1 MTGRDLG
8 RFVLVVLLFEVV
20 QQTVVL
26 DLRVGSV
33 HADVMVLLPILAG
46 VIGGPSRGAAMGFGA
61 GLVADLFLPTPYGLS
76 ALVGSLV
83 GFGSGV
89 ATLMLNRSAWWLPP
103 LAALGGSAVYELIYA
118 SLGSVLGQP
127 QMLHVDLFRIVVV
140 VSVTNAV
147 LALPAMRIVAWAMPA
162 ASTEGMPTSTLSAG
176 VSR

>member
-1 MTGRDLG
+1 VTGRDLA
-8 RFVLVVLLFEVV
+8 RAALVVLLFEIV
-20 QQTVVL
+20 QQTIVL
-26 DLRVGSV
+26 DLHVGTV
-33 HADVMVLLPILAG
+33 HADVVVLLPILAG

-103 LAALGGSAVYELIYA
+103 LAALSGSVVYEVLYA

-127 QMLHVDLFRIVVV
+127 QMLHVDLLRIVVV

-147 LALPAMRIVAWAMPA
+147 LALPAMRLVAWAMPA
-162 ASTEGMPTSTLSAG
+162 ASTEGMPTSTVSSG
-176 VSR
+176 VAR

>member
-33 HADVMVLLPILAG
+33 PADVMVLLPILAG